1 MTALDTPWQK
11 SVMDLNSNI
20 ADVIENLNSTG
31 LRIVLIVNEQGLFEG
46 TISDGDIRRG
56 ILRGLSLKT
65 PIVEIIHKGSITV
78 DPQTPTTSI
87 DQLMVKYALQQIPV
101 VDKNM
106 RLVGLHLWNVS
117 QTSTSYNNSVII
129 MAGGMGRRLSPE
141 TDACPKPLLKVSNK
155 PILEHII
162 ERAKDE
168 GFKNFIIAIY
178 HLGHMIESYFG
189 DGSKWGVKITYIRES
204 EPLGTAGALG
214 LLGSVPD
221 CPVIVV
227 NGDIITNVK
236 FGDLLCYHSD
246 NNATATMAVR
256 QYEVLNPFGAVE
268 TDGINITGY
277 QEKPISQSIIN
288 AGVYVLNSDV
298 LKLIKPN
305 QKYDMPEVFDLVL
318 KKNWRAVAFL
328 VHEQWVD
335 VGTPKSLR
343 LTRDQ
348 NESGGI

>member
-20 ADVIENLNSTG
+20 ADVIKNLNSTG

-78 DPQTPTTSI
+78 TPQTPTSSI
-87 DQLMVKYALQQIPV
+87 DELMSKYAVQQIPI
-101 VDKNM
+101 VDKN
-106 RLVGLHLWNVS
+106 RLLVGLHLWNVS
-117 QTSTSYNNSVII
+117 QPSPFYNNPVII
-129 MAGGMGRRLSPE
+129 MAGGMGKRLSPE
-141 TDACPKPLLKVSNK
+141 TDTCPKPLLKVSNK

-162 ERAKDE
+162 EKAKGE
-168 GFKNFIIAIY
+168 GFKNFVIAIF

-221 CPVIVV
+221 SPVIVV

-236 FGDLLCYHSD
+236 LGDLLSYHSD

-256 QYEVLNPFGAVE
+256 QYEVINPFGTVE
-268 TDGINITGY
+268 TNGINITGY

-288 AGVYVLNSDV
+288 DGVYVLNYDV

-348 NESGGI
+348 NESSGI

>member
-1 MTALDTPWQK
+1 MTALNTPWQK
-11 SVMDLNSNI
+11 TVMDLNSNI

-65 PIVEIIHKGSITV
+65 PIVEIIRKGSITV
-78 DPQTPTTSI
+78 DPQTPTSSI
-87 DQLMVKYALQQIPV
+87 DELMSKYAVQQIPI
-101 VDKNM
+101 VDKN
-106 RLVGLHLWNVS
+106 RLLIGLHLWNVS
-117 QTSTSYNNSVII
+117 QPRPFYNNPVII
-129 MAGGMGRRLSPE
+129 MAGGMGTRLSPE
-141 TDACPKPLLKVSNK
+141 TDDCPKPLLKVSNK

-214 LLGSVPD
+214 ILGSVSD
-221 CPVIVV
+221 SPVIVV
-227 NGDIITNVK
+227 NADIITNVK
-236 FGDLLCYHSD
+236 FGDLLSYHSD
-246 NNATATMAVR
+246 NDATATMAVR

-268 TDGINITGY
+268 TNGIDITGY

-288 AGVYVLNSDV
+288 AGVYVLNDDV

-305 QKYDMPEVFDLVL
+305 KKYDMPEVFDLVL
-318 KKNWRAVAFL
+318 KKKWRAVAFL

-335 VGTPKSLR
+335 VGTPKSLK

-348 NESGGI
+348 NKSSGI